1 MAEHSAGHHSSP
13 DDEYAFTPEG
23 AAYEHTDAAVG
34 PVGKFLF
41 WLFIAAILTHFG
53 LAGVYKLMIDQGV
66 KSEAT
71 ERRYP
76 LAAGEEQQL
85 PPVPRLQQF
94 PRNELYTFRT
104 EERDRLESYGWEN
117 KAAGTVHIPIHEL
130 PARLAELSG
139 DRQVWV
145 HCAAGYRAAI
155 AASLLHRAGRAVVAI
170 NDDYTAAHTAGL
182 PIVVQAA

>member
-1 MAEHSAGHHSSP
+1 MADHSGTGHHSSP

-34 PVGKFLF
+34 PVAKFLF
-41 WLFIAAILTHFG
+41 WLFVAAVLTHFG

-66 KSEAT
+66 KSEAS

-76 LAAGEEQQL
+76 LAATEEQRL

-104 EERDRLESYGWEN
+104 DERAHL
-117 KAAGTVHIPIHEL
+117 
-130 PARLAELSG
+130 ARLHDSGCRSAALATSRSARLRLS
-139 DRQVWV
+139 
-145 HCAAGYRAAI
+145 
-155 AASLLHRAGRAVVAI
+155 HRFEVS
-170 NDDYTAAHTAGL
+170 TAHR
-182 PIVVQAA
+182 